1 MSRDRCEL
9 CRETRHFCLRQTQEM
24 PTSLSDYA
32 CVVKSRLPSGQ
43 WGLGFFL
50 VLVVLFAPA
59 REEDAASPVPP
70 ADGSMGARILAPTV
84 REGITATSPKLSARQ
99 LPGSDQRSQP
109 ASIPPSLPSVAAV
122 LLLASLAWLARQE
135 TRAVLRV
142 IALRTRVP
150 RAPPRLLAG

>member
-1 MSRDRCEL
+1 MA
-9 CRETRHFCLRQTQEM
+9 
-24 PTSLSDYA
+24 TSPSGYA
-32 CVVKSRLPSGQ
+32 CVVKSRLPSRQ

-59 REEDAASPVPP
+59 REEDVASSVPP

-84 REGITATSPKLSARQ
+84 REGITATSPKLSARE
-99 LPGSDQRSQP
+99 LPGSDQRSWSV
-109 ASIPPSLPSVAAV
+109 SIPPSLPPVAALL

>member
-1 MSRDRCEL
+1 
-9 CRETRHFCLRQTQEM
+9 M
-24 PTSLSDYA
+24 PTTPSGYA
-32 CVVKSRLPSGQ
+32 CVVKSWLPGRH

-50 VLVVLFAPA
+50 VLVLLFAPA
-59 REEDAASPVPP
+59 REEDADSLVPP
-70 ADGSMGARILAPTV
+70 ADDSVGARILAPAV

-99 LPGSDQRSQP
+99 LPGSDQRSLLG
-109 ASIPPSLPSVAAV
+109 SIPPSLPPVAAI

-150 RAPPRLLAG
+150 RAPPRLLVG